1 MQDGCI
7 VCGRAIPAEETT
19 FCCPGCAAVHTIVE
33 QLNLE
38 GAAKDERV
46 AQLLEGV
53 FPGGEEVDSHE
64 VELENGEG
72 LSLMIEGMVCP
83 ACAWL
88 VHHRLTKLSGVGGVN
103 VNFLAETCDLQF
115 DPMVLGQEQVEE
127 TIRKLGYRAYE
138 SGDTR
143 AGVDYF
149 RFGAGWFFA
158 LNAMMISFVVYSA
171 ESWSVPVTMQ
181 WVCSILLALFGTLVP
196 VYAARSTMR
205 AGFRQLSLGAFRMES
220 LVVVS
225 TTAAWVY
232 SMWAMVSGQF
242 ERLYFDVV
250 TLLLMLIES
259 GNLITGSFY
268 RRLHQRVSSL
278 ALKLPKKA
286 RIEGVVFASVDEME
300 PGQAFCV
307 RRDEVV
313 PTDGVAVTGAEF
325 DFSLITGESVGVWM
339 EPGSLVGAG
348 ARLLSDEVAMRVP
361 PGGRSNLLE
370 RMVASTIEAFNTKR
384 EQLTLGDRI
393 SQVFVPL
400 VALIGLAVFVLQSVS
415 GSATEGFSRLLG
427 VLIVAC
433 PCAFGI
439 AEPLVLTAAIEQVR
453 RWGIQCFNGSILAYK
468 PSRIVF
474 DKTGTLTR
482 GMPEVTEVYWLVEQ
496 DAQWLDILAS
506 VENGVE
512 HPVARACV
520 GLGRPK
526 SIENRV
532 IERTTVSAEVEGK
545 RYRAGSAACYPQV
558 EIPAS
563 MAAST
568 LVLFGDEK
576 QCYLIVALRDMERSE
591 SVDVLK
597 RMRQLG
603 MSASIFSGD
612 RQSVVDELAR
622 RVAVEDA
629 RGEMS
634 STDKQDEICRLQE
647 QGETVM
653 MVGDGINDAQALA
666 AADVGVA
673 VYSGQVPAKMS
684 SDGVFLKPGIDALGA
699 IPMMQ
704 RKVRKK
710 IRLNY
715 GWAFLYNSIGVV
727 LAAAGWL
734 SPKYCAV
741 GMVFSNLVV
750 VYNSIVGMELK
761 QR

>member
-286 RIEGVVFASVDEME
+286 RI
-300 PGQAFCV
+300 
-307 RRDEVV
+307 
-313 PTDGVAVTGAEF
+313 
-325 DFSLITGESVGVWM
+325 
-339 EPGSLVGAG
+339 
-348 ARLLSDEVAMRVP
+348 
-361 PGGRSNLLE
+361 
-370 RMVASTIEAFNTKR
+370 
-384 EQLTLGDRI
+384 
-393 SQVFVPL
+393 
-400 VALIGLAVFVLQSVS
+400 
-415 GSATEGFSRLLG
+415 
-427 VLIVAC
+427 
-433 PCAFGI
+433 
-439 AEPLVLTAAIEQVR
+439 
-453 RWGIQCFNGSILAYK
+453 
-468 PSRIVF
+468 
-474 DKTGTLTR
+474 
-482 GMPEVTEVYWLVEQ
+482 
-496 DAQWLDILAS
+496 
-506 VENGVE
+506 
-512 HPVARACV
+512 
-520 GLGRPK
+520 
-526 SIENRV
+526 
-532 IERTTVSAEVEGK
+532 
-545 RYRAGSAACYPQV
+545 
-558 EIPAS
+558 
-563 MAAST
+563 
-568 LVLFGDEK
+568 
-576 QCYLIVALRDMERSE
+576 
-591 SVDVLK
+591 
-597 RMRQLG
+597 
-603 MSASIFSGD
+603 
-612 RQSVVDELAR
+612 
-622 RVAVEDA
+622 
-629 RGEMS
+629 
-634 STDKQDEICRLQE
+634 
-647 QGETVM
+647 
-653 MVGDGINDAQALA
+653 
-666 AADVGVA
+666 
-673 VYSGQVPAKMS
+673 
-684 SDGVFLKPGIDALGA
+684 
-699 IPMMQ
+699 
-704 RKVRKK
+704 
-710 IRLNY
+710 
-715 GWAFLYNSIGVV
+715 
-727 LAAAGWL
+727 
-734 SPKYCAV
+734 
-741 GMVFSNLVV
+741 
-750 VYNSIVGMELK
+750 
-761 QR
+761 